1 MYRSV
6 PVPAAADFAITNA
19 RIVPVADAD
28 GQRAEAIESGTV
40 LVADGT
46 ISAVANGSPDDL
58 PAGTEVIDAA
68 GRWVLPGFIESH
80 GHLGVHEDG
89 EGWSG
94 NDTNEMTDPN
104 GAGLRAL
111 DSIDPSD
118 IGFKDALR
126 GGVTSAL
133 IKPGSGNPIGGRT
146 AFVKTWGRIVDEML
160 VSQDLSM
167 KSALGENPKR
177 VYGEKD
183 VTPSTRMGTVKI
195 IRDAFVKAQ
204 NYRAERDHA
213 AAEGKPF
220 ARDLVSETLAEV
232 LDGTLAW
239 DQHCHR
245 ADDIATAIR
254 LAEEFG
260 YRLVINHGTEGHKI
274 ADYIAAKG
282 VDVILGPLMTTRS
295 KVELRDRTLATAAA
309 LADAG
314 VRIALTTD
322 HPVIPI
328 NFLVHEASLAVK
340 EGLDP
345 VVAIESLTINPA
357 AIFGLDDRLGSLA
370 PGRDAD
376 LVIWSGDPLDLD
388 SRAEQVFVSGRKV
401 YEYDAET
408 GTAAVADP
416 FGPTLISEP

>member
-6 PVPAAADFAITNA
+6 PVPPRHDVAITGA
-19 RIVPVADAD
+19 RILPIAN
-28 GQRAEAIESGTV
+28 
-40 LVADGT
+40 ADGT
-46 ISAVANGSPDDL
+46 RAEPIETGTIVISDGVITAVGSDVEVPEG
-58 PAGTEVIDAA
+58 AEVIEAA
-68 GRWVLPGFIESH
+68 GRWVLPGFIEAH

-94 NDTNEMTDPN
+94 DDTNEMTDPN

-111 DSIDPSD
+111 DGIDPAD
-118 IGFKDALR
+118 LGFKDALR
-126 GGVTSAL
+126 GGITSAL

-160 VSQDLSM
+160 VTEDLSV

-177 VYGEKD
+177 VYGDKK
-183 VTPSTRMGTVKI
+183 VTPSTRMGTAKI
-195 IRDAFVKAQ
+195 IRDAFVDAQ
-204 NYRAERDHA
+204 NYQAKRAHA
-213 AAEGKPF
+213 EAEGTPF
-220 ARDLVSETLAEV
+220 ERDLVSETLAAV

-254 LAEEFG
+254 LSEEFG

-274 ADYIAAKG
+274 ADYIAEKG
-282 VDVILGPLMTTRS
+282 IDVILGPLMTSRS

-309 LADAG
+309 LAEAG

-328 NFLVHEASLAVK
+328 NFLIHEASLAVK

-345 VVAIESLTINPA
+345 VVALEALTINPA

-376 LVIWSGDPLDLD
+376 LVLWSGDPLDLD
-388 SRAEQVFVSGRKV
+388 SRAEQVFVDGRRV
-401 YEYDAET
+401 YAFDADT
-408 GTAAVADP
+408 GTAEVADP

>member
-6 PVPAAADFAITNA
+6 PAPARHDVAIVNA
-19 RIVPVADAD
+19 RILPIADAQ
-28 GQRAEAIESGTV
+28 GERAEPIESGTIV
-40 LVADGT
+40 LADGR
-46 ISAVANGSPDDL
+46 IAAVGGPETEV
-58 PAGTEVIDAA
+58 PEGTEVIDAA
-68 GRWVLPGFIESH
+68 GRWVVPGFIEAH

-94 NDTNEMTDPN
+94 DDTNEMTDPN

-111 DSIDPSD
+111 DGIDPAEL
-118 IGFKDALR
+118 GFKDALR

-146 AFVKTWGRIVDEML
+146 AFVKTWGRVVDEML
-160 VSQDLSM
+160 VAQDLSV

-177 VYGEKD
+177 VYGDKK
-183 VTPSTRMGTVKI
+183 VTPSTRMGTAKI
-195 IRDAFVKAQ
+195 IRDAFVEAQ
-204 NYRAERDHA
+204 NYRAKRDHA
-213 AAEGKPF
+213 EAEGTPF
-220 ARDLVSETLAEV
+220 ERDLVKETLAEV

-254 LAEEFG
+254 LSEEFG

-274 ADYIAAKG
+274 ADFIAEKG
-282 VDVILGPLMTTRS
+282 IDVILGPLMTSRS

-309 LADAG
+309 LAEAG

-328 NFLVHEASLAVK
+328 NFLIHEASLAVK

-345 VVAIESLTINPA
+345 VVALEAL

-370 PGRDAD
+370 PGKDAD
-376 LVIWSGDPLDLD
+376 LAIWSGDPLDLD
-388 SRAEQVFVSGRKV
+388 SRAEEVFVDGRLV
-401 YEYDAET
+401 YSFDQET
-408 GTAAVADP
+408 GTAEVADP
-416 FGPTLISEP
+416 YGPTLISEP